1 MGLKL
6 KLKRIEKG
14 FKQCE
19 LAEKIG
25 VSRYSLSALERGKV
39 KNPNLKVVSVKSI
52 PKIGIN
58 DFDNLNLNCQ
68 IRIICISK
76 NFRYKLRK

>member
-14 FKQCE
+14 FTQCE

-39 KNPNLKVVSVKSI
+39 KNTNLEVNK
-52 PKIGIN
+52 KISEILETPVQELFFN
-58 DFDNLNLNCQ
+58 DNE
-68 IRIICISK
+68 
-76 NFRYKLRK
+76 

>member
-19 LAEKIG
+19 LAEKVGI
-25 VSRYSLSALERGKV
+25 SRYSLSALERGKV
-39 KNPNLKVVSVKSI
+39 KRPNLEVIRKISEILEI
-52 PKIGIN
+52 PAQELFFN
-58 DFDNLNLNCQ
+58 NNN
-68 IRIICISK
+68 
-76 NFRYKLRK
+76 